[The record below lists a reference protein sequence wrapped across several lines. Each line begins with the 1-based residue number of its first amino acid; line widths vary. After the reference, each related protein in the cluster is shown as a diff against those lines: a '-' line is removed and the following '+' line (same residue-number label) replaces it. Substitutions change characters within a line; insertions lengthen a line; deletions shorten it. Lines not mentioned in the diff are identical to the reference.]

1 MLTTKFI
8 SCLYSNSTWCFLV
21 RPPSMFQE
29 PRLLLSCGFLL
40 LWVSQNSLLPIC
52 KWRRRLKGLMWEVL
66 TGQVWK
72 RLISLLCSFHQLL
85 LSTWLYITVKEAEI
99 IRPVC
104 PGRRGNRFGK
114 QVDNS
119 SHSETQIMSRFC
131 LLHLL
136 LSCMSGIM
144 ATDGPWA
151 LTITVNSRK
160 ELTIYSHWLQVKI
173 LKE

>member
-21 RPPSMFQE
+21 RHPSMFQG

-40 LWVSQNSLLPIC
+40 LWVSQSSLLPTC
-52 KWRRRLKGLMWEVL
+52 KWRRRLKDLMWEVL
-66 TGQVWK
+66 MGQVWK

-104 PGRRGNRFGK
+104 PGRRRNRFGK
-114 QVDNS
+114 QVENS
-119 SHSETQIMSRFC
+119 SHTETQIMSRFC
-131 LLHLL
+131 LLPLL
-136 LSCMSGIM
+136 LSYMSVIM

-151 LTITVNSRK
+151 LTITVNGRK
-160 ELTIYSHWLQVKI
+160 ELTYTLTGSR
-173 LKE
+173 